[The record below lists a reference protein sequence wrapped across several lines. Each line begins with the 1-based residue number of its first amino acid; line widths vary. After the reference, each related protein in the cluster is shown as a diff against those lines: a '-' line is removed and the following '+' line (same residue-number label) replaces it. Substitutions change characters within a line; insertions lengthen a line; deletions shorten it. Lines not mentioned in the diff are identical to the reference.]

1 MNIRKVKQGAKITWY
16 NGIYMILFGAF
27 YIFFIKFNMGQNFNA
42 ISELW
47 GFFAKFNPEI
57 TFLFYLFNILIGLF
71 LISTGITIIHLSD
84 FIIKRK
90 DKMTWVVLFL
100 SGIIAWGGLL
110 IISFLFKNPLLIIL
124 SIFGWAIF
132 IFGMLLPIQYYM
144 EKSYR
149 EY

>member
-1 MNIRKVKQGAKITWY
+1 MNIQRVKQGAKITFF
-16 NGIYMILFGAF
+16 NGIFMILFGIF
-27 YIFFIKFNMGQNFNA
+27 YIAFVKFNMNQNFNA

-57 TFLFYLFNILIGLF
+57 TQLFFLFNILIGLF
-71 LISTGITIIHLSD
+71 LISTGITITHLSD

-90 DKMTWVVLFL
+90 DKMTWVILFL
-100 SGIIAWGGLL
+100 SGLIAWGGLL
-110 IISFLFKNPLLIIL
+110 IISFLFKNIPLIIL
-124 SIFGWAIF
+124 SLIGWSSF
-132 IFGMLLPIQYYM
+132 VLGMLLPIKYYL

>member
-1 MNIRKVKQGAKITWY
+1 MNIRKVKQGARVTFY
-16 NGIYMILFGAF
+16 NGGYMILFGIF
-27 YIFFIKFNMGQNFNA
+27 YAIFVRFNMKQNFDA
-42 ISELW
+42 ISEVW

-71 LISTGITIIHLSD
+71 LISTGITMMHLSD

-90 DKMTWVVLFL
+90 DKMTWVILFV
-100 SGIIAWGGLL
+100 SGLIAWSGLS
-110 IISFLFKNPLLIIL
+110 IISYLFKNQILIIL
-124 SIFGWAIF
+124 SLIGLSIF
-132 IFGMLLPIQYYM
+132 IFGMLLPIQYYL

>member
-16 NGIYMILFGAF
+16 NGIYMILFGIF
-27 YIFFIKFNMGQNFNA
+27 YAVFIKFNMKQNFNA
-42 ISELW
+42 INELW

-71 LISTGITIIHLSD
+71 LISTGITMIHLSD

-90 DKMTWVVLFL
+90 DKMTWVILFV
-100 SGIIAWGGLL
+100 SGLIAWGGIS
-110 IISFLFKNPLLIIL
+110 IISYLFKNKILILLSLIGWFVFII
-124 SIFGWAIF
+124 
-132 IFGMLLPIQYYM
+132 GMLLPINYYL
-144 EKSYR
+144 EKNYR

>member
-1 MNIRKVKQGAKITWY
+1 MNIRKVKQGAKITFY
-16 NGIYMILFGAF
+16 NGIYMILFGIF
-27 YIFFIKFNMGQNFNA
+27 YAIFVKFNMKQNFNA
-42 ISELW
+42 INELW

-71 LISTGITIIHLSD
+71 LISTGITMMHLSD

-90 DKMTWVVLFL
+90 DKKTWVILFL
-100 SGIIAWGGLL
+100 SGLIAWVGLL
-110 IISFLFKNPLLIIL
+110 IISFLFKNYILISL
-124 SIFGWAIF
+124 SIIGWIMF
-132 IFGMLLPIQYYM
+132 VLGMLLPIQYYM

>member
-1 MNIRKVKQGAKITWY
+1 MNIRKVKQGAKITLY
-16 NGIYMILFGAF
+16 NGIYMILFGIF
-27 YIFFIKFNMGQNFNA
+27 YTIFIKFNMNQNFKA

-90 DKMTWVVLFL
+90 DKMTWVILFL
-100 SGIIAWGGLL
+100 SGLIAWVGLL
-110 IISFLFKNPLLIIL
+110 IISF
-124 SIFGWAIF
+124 
-132 IFGMLLPIQYYM
+132 
-144 EKSYR
+144 
-149 EY
+149 

>member
-1 MNIRKVKQGAKITWY
+1 MNIRRVKQGARITWY
-16 NGIYMILFGAF
+16 NGIYMILFGIF
-27 YIFFIKFNMGQNFNA
+27 YMIFIKFNMNQNFKA
-42 ISELW
+42 INELW

-57 TFLFYLFNILIGLF
+57 TSLFYLFNILIGLF
-71 LISTGITIIHLSD
+71 LISTGITVIHLSD

-100 SGIIAWGGLL
+100 SGLIAWVGLL
-110 IISFLFKNPLLIIL
+110 IISFLFKNPLLISL
-124 SIFGWAIF
+124 SIIGWVMF
-132 IFGMLLPIQYYM
+132 VFGMLLPINYYM

>member
-1 MNIRKVKQGAKITWY
+1 
-16 NGIYMILFGAF
+16 MILFGIF
-27 YIFFIKFNMGQNFNA
+27 YIIFIKFNMNQNFEA

-71 LISTGITIIHLSD
+71 LISTGITIMHLSD

-90 DKMTWVVLFL
+90 DKMTWVILFI
-100 SGIIAWGGLL
+100 SGLIAWSGLS
-110 IISFLFKNPLLIIL
+110 IISYLFKNQILIVL
-124 SIFGWAIF
+124 SIIGLITF
-132 IFGMLLPIQYYM
+132 IFGMVLLINYYL

>member
-1 MNIRKVKQGAKITWY
+1 MNIHKVKQGAKITWY
-16 NGIYMILFGAF
+16 SGIYMILFGIF
-27 YIFFIKFNMGQNFNA
+27 YAIFVRFNMKQNFEA

-57 TFLFYLFNILIGLF
+57 TFLFYLFNVLIGLF
-71 LISTGITIIHLSD
+71 LISTGITIMHLSD

-90 DKMTWVVLFL
+90 DKMTWVVLFI
-100 SGIIAWGGLL
+100 SGLIAWSGLTVISWLFRNTVL
-110 IISFLFKNPLLIIL
+110 IAL
-124 SIFGWAIF
+124 SLTGWFIF
-132 IFGMLLPIQYYM
+132 IFGMLLPINYYL

>member
-1 MNIRKVKQGAKITWY
+1 MNIRRVKQGAKITFY
-16 NGIYMILFGAF
+16 NGIYMILFGIF
-27 YIFFIKFNMGQNFNA
+27 YAIFVRFNMMQNFDA
-42 ISELW
+42 INELW

-71 LISTGITIIHLSD
+71 LISTGITMMHLSD

-90 DKMTWVVLFL
+90 DKMTWVILFF
-100 SGIIAWGGLL
+100 SGIIAWGGLV
-110 IISFLFKNPLLIIL
+110 IISFLFRNYLLIGL
-124 SIFGWAIF
+124 SLFGWLIF
-132 IFGMLLPIQYYM
+132 IIGMLLPINYYM

>member
-1 MNIRKVKQGAKITWY
+1 MNIRKVKQGARITFF
-16 NGIYMILFGAF
+16 NGIYMILFGIF
-27 YIFFIKFNMGQNFNA
+27 YGVFVRFNMKQNFDA

-90 DKMTWVVLFL
+90 DKMTWVILFV
-100 SGIIAWGGLL
+100 SGLIAWGGTSV
-110 IISFLFKNPLLIIL
+110 ISYLFKNLINI
-124 SIFGWAIF
+124 
-132 IFGMLLPIQYYM
+132 
-144 EKSYR
+144 K
-149 EY
+149 

>member
-1 MNIRKVKQGAKITWY
+1 MNIRKVKQGAKITFY
-16 NGIYMILFGAF
+16 NGIYMILFGIF
-27 YIFFIKFNMGQNFNA
+27 YASFVKFNMKQNFNA
-42 ISELW
+42 IKELW

-57 TFLFYLFNILIGLF
+57 TQLFFLFNILIGLF

-110 IISFLFKNPLLIIL
+110 IVSIFFKNITLISL
-124 SIFGWAIF
+124 SLIGWLSF
-132 IFGMLLPIQYYM
+132 VMGMLFPIKYYM

>member
-1 MNIRKVKQGAKITWY
+1 MNIRKVKQGARITWY
-16 NGIYMILFGAF
+16 NGIYMIIFGIF
-27 YIFFIKFNMGQNFNA
+27 YAVFIKFNMNQNFKA

-71 LISTGITIIHLSD
+71 LISTGITMMHLSD

-90 DKMTWVVLFL
+90 DKMTWVILFF
-100 SGIIAWGGLL
+100 SGLIAWGGLV
-110 IISFLFKNPLLIIL
+110 IISFLFKNYILISL
-124 SIFGWAIF
+124 SVIGWLMF
-132 IFGMLLPIQYYM
+132 VFGMVLPIQYYM
-144 EKSYR
+144 EKNYR

>member
-1 MNIRKVKQGAKITWY
+1 MNIRRVKQGARITFY
-16 NGIYMILFGAF
+16 NGIYMILFGIF
-27 YIFFIKFNMGQNFNA
+27 YAIFIKFNMKQNFNA

-47 GFFAKFNPEI
+47 LFFAKYNTKI

-71 LISTGITIIHLSD
+71 LISTGITIMHLSD

-90 DKMTWVVLFL
+90 DKMTWVILFL

-110 IISFLFKNPLLIIL
+110 IISFLFKNYILIIL
-124 SIFGWAIF
+124 SFIGWLLF
-132 IFGMLLPIQYYM
+132 ILGMLLPIHYYL
-144 EKSYR
+144 EKDYR